1 MLKFRL
7 LLSILVLS
15 AFSLFCSY
23 ESKAQGG
30 RYPVGTKADSLA
42 LVGAD
47 WHWKDVYKGQVGWAQ
62 VNMFGSVQTISIIR
76 YPARK
81 YHTEVVNYEGEK
93 AVTTSQAALYNLGV
107 YAING
112 SYFTREVKPS
122 TFVKDDGERISST
135 SPDEGF
141 RVNGLLLLKKG
152 KKTKMDLMTSLP
164 LDNEKDSRD
173 SYEALTSGPMLIEE
187 GKPLFDE
194 SQTGS
199 SFYMSRHPRSI
210 VGYSLPRVAPKGNL
224 ALRAP
229 SGRIVAP
236 KGQMVYF
243 IVIDGRFPGEAD
255 GASIPEAT
263 FIAKVLGLYEA
274 MNLDG
279 GGSSTLY
286 NNMTGVVNHPSD
298 NGTFDHE
305 GERRV
310 PNILMAAPP
319 RRTLK

>member
-1 MLKFRL
+1 MLKSRL
-7 LLSILVLS
+7 LFAIAALS
-15 AFSLFCSY
+15 AFSLLCSIGA
-23 ESKAQGG
+23 SAQGG
-30 RYPVGTKADSLA
+30 SYPVGTKADSLA
-42 LVGAD
+42 LAGAD

-81 YHTEVVNYEGEK
+81 YHTEVINYEGEK

-107 YAING
+107 FAING

-122 TFVKDDGERISST
+122 TFVKDNGERISFT

-187 GKPLFDE
+187 GKPIFDE

-210 VGYSLPRVAPKGNL
+210 VGYTLPKAR
-224 ALRAP
+224 
-229 SGRIVAP
+229 

>member
-1 MLKFRL
+1 MLKSRL
-7 LLSILVLS
+7 LFAIAALS
-15 AFSLFCSY
+15 AFSLFNSMETY
-23 ESKAQGG
+23 AQGNG
-30 RYPVGTKADSLA
+30 YPVGTKADSLA

-47 WHWKDVYKGQVGWAQ
+47 WHWKDVYKGQVGWTQ
-62 VNMFGSVQTISIIR
+62 VDMFGSVQTISIIR

-107 YAING
+107 FAING
-112 SYFTREVKPS
+112 SYFTREVRPS

-173 SYEALTSGPMLIEE
+173 SYEALTSGPMLIED
-187 GKPLFDE
+187 GKPIFDE
-194 SQTGS
+194 SQKES

-210 VGYSLPRVAPKGNL
+210 VGYTLPKAR
-224 ALRAP
+224 
-229 SGRIVAP
+229 

-298 NGTFDHE
+298 NGIYDHE

-319 RRTLK
+319 TRTLK